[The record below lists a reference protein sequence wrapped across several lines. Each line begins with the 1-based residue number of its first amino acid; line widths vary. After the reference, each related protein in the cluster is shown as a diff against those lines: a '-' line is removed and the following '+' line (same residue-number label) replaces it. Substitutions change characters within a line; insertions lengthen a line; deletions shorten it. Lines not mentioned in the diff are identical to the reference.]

1 VLRVASG
8 AGLTGWVSNE
18 ADGSV
23 HCVAE
28 GPRPALEALV
38 TALRDGPRGARVESV
53 SESWLP
59 ATGGFRDFGVRASG
73 HRGD

>member
-28 GPRPALEALV
+28 GPRPALDALV
-38 TALRDGPRGARVESV
+38 AALRDGPRGARVESV
-53 SESWLP
+53 SEAWLP
-59 ATGGFRDFGVRASG
+59 ATGTFRDFGVRASG
-73 HRGD
+73 HPGD